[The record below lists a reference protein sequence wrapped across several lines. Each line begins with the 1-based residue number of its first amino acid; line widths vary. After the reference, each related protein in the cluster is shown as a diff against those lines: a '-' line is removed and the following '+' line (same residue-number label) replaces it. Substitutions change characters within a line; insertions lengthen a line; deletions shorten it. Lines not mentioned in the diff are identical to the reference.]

1 LLVCSEVL
9 RVVRVGDFRYRNGK
23 VLLWYLSP
31 LRFVVGFMFVQ
42 VSAVA
47 VPRALQGVALV
58 DSNHMPRYWAAV
70 WLVIAGAQWATSTQ
84 AMRLRYI
91 ENLYEHADRSFQT
104 NALDD
109 ALSDLDDSRLAD
121 ILESWFVSLRNQP
134 VATRSNE
141 ARWQT
146 GLAFVTSVVTWLS
159 KSADAKMRQ
168 IEARIHRLST
178 LYRQLHI
185 RQGARSETVRSLPS
199 SVVESL
205 YQILDPESDA
215 NPFQR
220 AHTRWRVFIAFVLML
235 HQGLRRGELL
245 LLPADAI
252 KSSYDRELGRTRY
265 WLNVRQN
272 EYEEAGSDS
281 RYSKPS
287 IKTRHSVRQIPVS
300 DATAGLVQIYCENY
314 RGRPSHSFMLSAQ
327 TGGPLSTES
336 LTKIFTT
343 ISKALPT
350 EVLQELHD
358 RTGKRSVTC
367 HDLRH
372 TSAVLRLHQLLERGD
387 SMPEALQKLRTF
399 FGWSKESDMPSR
411 YARAV
416 FESRLASIWND
427 AFDDRVALLRA
438 LPQGR

>member
-1 LLVCSEVL
+1 MVSLVVAFYP
-9 RVVRVGDFRYRNGK
+9 GI
-23 VLLWYLSP
+23 
-31 LRFVVGFMFVQ
+31 FMFVQ
-42 VSAVA
+42 IDANT
-47 VPRALQGVALV
+47 VPRVLRGVALV
-58 DSNHMPRYWAAV
+58 DSNHIPRYWAAA
-70 WLVIAGAQWATSTQ
+70 WLVVAGSQWATSTQ
-84 AMRLRYI
+84 TMRLRYV
-91 ENLYEHADRSFQT
+91 ENLYEHADCTFKT

-109 ALSDLDDSRLAD
+109 ALSELDDARLAD

-141 ARWQT
+141 DRWET
-146 GLAFVTSVVTWLS
+146 GLAFVTSVVNWLS
-159 KSADAKMRQ
+159 KSADTKMRQ

-178 LYRQLHI
+178 LYSQLHI
-185 RQGARSETVRSLPS
+185 RQGGRSETVRSLPA

-205 YQILDPESDA
+205 YQMLDPESES
-215 NPFQR
+215 NPFHR
-220 AHTRWRVFIAFVLML
+220 THTRWRVFLAFVLML

-252 KSSYDRELGRTRY
+252 KSSYDRKLDRTRY
-265 WLNVRQN
+265 WLNIQQN
-272 EYEEAGSDS
+272 GYEEADS

-287 IKTRHSVRQIPVS
+287 IKTVHSVRQVPVS
-300 DATAGLVQIYCENY
+300 DTTARLVQTYCENY

-336 LTKIFTT
+336 LTKIFTA
-343 ISKALPT
+343 ISKGLPID
-350 EVLQELHD
+350 VLQELHD
-358 RTGKRSVTC
+358 RTGKKSVTC

-372 TSAVLRLHQLLERGD
+372 TCAVLRLQQLLERGD
-387 SMPEALQKLRTF
+387 AMPEALQKLRTF

-416 FESRLASIWND
+416 FESRLANVWNGE
-427 AFDDRVALLRA
+427 FDDRVAVLRT

>member
-1 LLVCSEVL
+1 
-9 RVVRVGDFRYRNGK
+9 
-23 VLLWYLSP
+23 
-31 LRFVVGFMFVQ
+31 
-42 VSAVA
+42 
-47 VPRALQGVALV
+47 
-58 DSNHMPRYWAAV
+58 
-70 WLVIAGAQWATSTQ
+70 
-84 AMRLRYI
+84 MR
-91 ENLYEHADRSFQT
+91 
-104 NALDD
+104 
-109 ALSDLDDSRLAD
+109 
-121 ILESWFVSLRNQP
+121 LRNQP

-141 ARWQT
+141 DRWQT
-146 GLAFVTSVVTWLS
+146 GLAFVTSVVNWLS

-178 LYRQLHI
+178 LYSQLHI
-185 RQGARSETVRSLPS
+185 RQGGRSETVRSLPA

-205 YQILDPESDA
+205 YQMLDPESEA

-252 KSSYDRELGRTRY
+252 KSGYDRKLGRTRY
-265 WLNVRQN
+265 WLNIQQN
-272 EYEEAGSDS
+272 GYEEADSDS

-287 IKTRHSVRQIPVS
+287 IKTLHSVRQIPVS
-300 DATAGLVQIYCENY
+300 DATARLVQTYCENY
-314 RGRPSHSFMLSAQ
+314 RRRPSHSFMMSAQ

-350 EVLQELHD
+350 DVLQELHD
-358 RTGKRSVTC
+358 RTGKKSVTC

-372 TSAVLRLHQLLERGD
+372 SCAVLRLHQLLERGD
-387 SMPEALQKLRTF
+387 AMPEALQKLRTF

-411 YARAV
+411 YAKAV
-416 FESRLASIWND
+416 FESRLASVWND
-427 AFDDRVALLRA
+427 EFDDRVAVLRA
-438 LPQGR
+438 LPRGS

>member
-1 LLVCSEVL
+1 
-9 RVVRVGDFRYRNGK
+9 
-23 VLLWYLSP
+23 
-31 LRFVVGFMFVQ
+31 MFVQ
-42 VSAVA
+42 VSADA
-47 VPRALQGVALV
+47 VPRALRGVALV
-58 DSNHMPRYWAAV
+58 DSNHIPRFWAAV
-70 WLVIAGAQWATSTQ
+70 WLIVAGAQWAMSTQ
-84 AMRLRYI
+84 TMRLRYV
-91 ENLYEHADRSFQT
+91 ENLYEHADRAFEA

-109 ALSDLDDSRLAD
+109 ALSELDDARLAD

-141 ARWQT
+141 DRWQT
-146 GLAFVTSVVTWLS
+146 GLAFVMSVVNWLS

-178 LYRQLHI
+178 LYSQLHI
-185 RQGARSETVRSLPS
+185 RRGGRSEAVRSLPA
-199 SVVESL
+199 SVVERL
-205 YQILDPESDA
+205 YQMLDPESDT

-220 AHTRWRVFIAFVLML
+220 AQTRWRVFIAFVLML

-252 KSSYDRELGRTRY
+252 KSGYDRKLGRTRY
-265 WLNVRQN
+265 WLNIQQN
-272 EYEEAGSDS
+272 GYEEADSDS

-287 IKTRHSVRQIPVS
+287 IKTLHSIRQIPVS
-300 DATAGLVQIYCENY
+300 DATARLVQTYCENY

-343 ISKALPT
+343 ISKALPS

-358 RTGKRSVTC
+358 RTGKKSVTC

-372 TSAVLRLHQLLERGD
+372 TCAVLRLHQLLERGD
-387 SMPEALQKLRTF
+387 AMPEALQKLRTF

-416 FESRLASIWND
+416 FENRLASVWND
-427 AFDDRVALLRA
+427 EFDDRVAVLRA
-438 LPQGR
+438 LPRGR

>member
-1 LLVCSEVL
+1 
-9 RVVRVGDFRYRNGK
+9 
-23 VLLWYLSP
+23 
-31 LRFVVGFMFVQ
+31 MFVQ
-42 VSAVA
+42 IGTEG
-47 VPRALQGVALV
+47 VPRSLRGVALV
-58 DSNHMPRYWAAV
+58 DSNHVPRYWAAV
-70 WLVIAGAQWATSTQ
+70 WLVVAGSQWATSTQ
-84 AMRLRYI
+84 TMRLRYV
-91 ENLYEHADRSFQT
+91 ENLYEHADRAFKA

-109 ALSDLDDSRLAD
+109 ALSELDDARLGD

-141 ARWQT
+141 DRWQT
-146 GLAFVTSVVTWLS
+146 GLAFVTSVVNWLS

-178 LYRQLHI
+178 LYSQLHI
-185 RQGARSETVRSLPS
+185 RQGGRNETVRSLPA
-199 SVVESL
+199 SVVENL
-205 YQILDPESDA
+205 YQMLDPESDV

-220 AHTRWRVFIAFVLML
+220 MHTRWRVFVAFVLML

-252 KSSYDRELGRTRY
+252 KSGHDRNHGRTRH
-265 WLNVRQN
+265 WLNIQQN
-272 EYEEAGSDS
+272 GYEEADSDS

-287 IKTRHSVRQIPVS
+287 IKTTHSVRQIPVS
-300 DATAGLVQIYCENY
+300 DATAHLVQTYCENY

-336 LTKIFTT
+336 LTKIFTA
-343 ISKALPT
+343 ISKALPS

-358 RTGKRSVTC
+358 RTGKKSVTC

-372 TSAVLRLHQLLERGD
+372 TCAVLRLHQLLERGD
-387 SMPEALQKLRTF
+387 AMPEALQKLRTF

-416 FESRLASIWND
+416 FESRLAGVWND
-427 AFDDRVALLRA
+427 EFDDRVAVLRA
-438 LPQGR
+438 LPRGR